1 MIVALL
7 AIGAIAALLAS
18 AFFSGAETGAYSI
31 NPVRLRVESEGG
43 SHRARRLARLM
54 ERREDI
60 VITTLVGTN
69 IADYCATACV
79 TGLLLATSASPT
91 RAELITTA
99 IVTPLV
105 LVFGGVL
112 PKDWF
117 RREADRLM
125 LIASG
130 PLAIMAAMIRSLGLT
145 AMLRGF
151 VRYLTRWLNPDGN
164 EQAVLLPR
172 AQTVALLEEGAV
184 RGGLSAF
191 QRETMERVMKLGGV
205 RVQTIMTPLNRAA
218 ILPDTTSRD
227 DFLRVARMSHFS
239 RIPIWRDAA
248 SNLIGVIN
256 VYDVLTDDTGRDVL
270 DFLKPAVYIPPGT
283 TAPAALLRLQQ
294 SHEAM
299 AIVRDANGAC
309 IGLLTMKDL
318 VEEIVGEL
326 EDW

>member
-1 MIVALL
+1 MMIALL
-7 AIGAIAALLAS
+7 IIGAIIALIAS
-18 AFFSGAETGAYSI
+18 AFFSGAETGAYSV
-31 NPVRLRVESEGG
+31 NPVRMRVEGESG
-43 SHRARRLARLM
+43 SHRAARLARLM

-60 VITTLVGTN
+60 VISTLVGTN
-69 IADYCATACV
+69 ISDYCATACV
-79 TGLLLATSASPT
+79 TALVLAYNSTAT
-91 RAELITTA
+91 QAELITTA

-125 LIASG
+125 PLASG
-130 PLAIMAAMIRSLGLT
+130 PLAVMVAIVRGIGLAAALQ
-145 AMLRGF
+145 AF
-151 VRYLTRWLNPDGN
+151 VRFLTRRLNPAGGD
-164 EQAVLLPR
+164 AAPLLPR

-191 QRETMERVMKLGGV
+191 QRETMERVMKLGAV
-205 RVQTIMTPLNRAA
+205 RAQTIMTPLNRAA
-218 ILPDTTSRD
+218 ILPDTTTRA

-239 RIPIWRDAA
+239 RLPIWHGAA

-256 VYDVLTDDTGRDVL
+256 VYDVLTDDSGRDVL
-270 DFLKPAVYIPPGT
+270 EFLKPAVYIPPT
-283 TAPAALLRLQQ
+283 LSAPAALLRLQQ

-299 AIVRDANGAC
+299 AIVREENGAC